1 MLVLNFMYM
10 KKSLFRFSSRRILFS
25 TVIASALIAGGSQAV
40 FADAGEVQVV
50 LQTGTIKGKIVDSN
64 GEPVI
69 GANVMV
75 KGTTN
80 GCMTDIDGN
89 FSLKD
94 AKGTLVI
101 SYIGYKTEEVQ
112 VKGHETSLKIV
123 LKEDSELLLE
133 VVVVGYGSMKK
144 ESLTGSVTVVD
155 QKLFKDKGT
164 VSNPLSAMQGQV
176 PGLRITRSSAAPGEE
191 GWGVSIRGSVS
202 KNKVEPLLIID
213 GVPASGVSE
222 IAQLNADDI
231 ETINFLK

>member
-101 SYIGYKTEEVQ
+101 SYIGYLCHRLWWKAIPEIPSA
-112 VKGHETSLKIV
+112 ETFCIALHPGKAILSYVPISQNPCPMLPYLLKH
-123 LKEDSELLLE
+123 D
-133 VVVVGYGSMKK
+133 
-144 ESLTGSVTVVD
+144 
-155 QKLFKDKGT
+155 
-164 VSNPLSAMQGQV
+164 
-176 PGLRITRSSAAPGEE
+176 
-191 GWGVSIRGSVS
+191 W
-202 KNKVEPLLIID
+202 
-213 GVPASGVSE
+213 
-222 IAQLNADDI
+222 
-231 ETINFLK
+231 